1 MLKKVLTIAMIGT
14 SLVSF
19 ARVNMFFRD
28 GVLAM
33 PDMGGH
39 FFSWHTEGS
48 DEVLYKSLHAGTTI
62 EELVNYMHND
72 AEKVDEQLALANGP
86 FAGQCT
92 ENGWWPANEAD
103 MTAGPRYFRTCKP
116 NVTGY
121 AAKDDRPGVPVPVS
135 GGPATW
141 ADAGCTKAHTVL
153 AFDYI
158 SNTTHAGNGAIMYQE
173 FGGLLDMHS
182 INYQVSDNW
191 NTAYAMVNLPDEWI
205 NASSYLWITHNG
217 WQNSGEE
224 IVMRLKNLRLLTPEE
239 AEAEASGASG
249 DTPISVSPGNGGFV
263 ADVDEENNPIW
274 ITADPDPNGYNP
286 IFFSSSLIPNIPAD
300 NTILAFDYKSSNDV
314 PSLEIYVDKASAG
327 TPAVIAAA
335 APGLTG
341 VGEEA
346 VFLPET
352 PYTSYQVDLAEGF
365 ATWEFAKKFASN
377 DRLWIGMKTS
387 PVDTYFYLKN
397 MRLTNGKGGSTSGI
411 DEVGADKAGALK
423 ATGINGAIAVEA
435 AGAFT
440 VYNLAGVAVAAG
452 EGVQTVEVEA
462 GLYVVVADKA
472 AQKVVVK

>member
-28 GVLAM
+28 AVLAM
-33 PDMGGH
+33 PDCGGH

-48 DEVLYKSLHAGTTI
+48 DEVLYKSLHSGTTI

-72 AEKVDEQLALANGP
+72 AEKVDEQQSLANGP

-92 ENGWWPANEAD
+92 ANGWWPATEAD
-103 MTAGPRYFRTCKP
+103 LTAGPRYFRTCKP

-121 AAKDDRPGVPVPVS
+121 AAKEDRPGVPVPVS
-135 GGPATW
+135 GGPSSW
-141 ADAGCTKAHTVL
+141 ADLGCTKAHTVL

-158 SNTTHAGNGAIMYQE
+158 SNMTHTSNGAIMYQE
-173 FGGLLDMHS
+173 FNGLLDIHS
-182 INYQVSDNW
+182 LSYQVSDKW

-205 NASSYLWITHNG
+205 NGSTYLWITHNG
-217 WQNSGEE
+217 WQNSGDE
-224 IVMRLKNLRLLTPEE
+224 IVIRLKNLRLMTPEE

-249 DTPISVSPGNGGFV
+249 DTPMSVTNGNSCFT
-263 ADVDEENNPIW
+263 ADVDEDGNAIW
-274 ITADPDPNGYNP
+274 VTADADPNGYNP
-286 IFFSSSLIPNIPAD
+286 VFFGSSMIPNVPVD
-300 NTILAFDYKSSNDV
+300 NTILAFDYKISADV

-327 TPAVIAAA
+327 VPTLVSAA

-341 VGEEA
+341 IEDVFNPEA
-346 VFLPET
+346 A
-352 PYTSYQVDLAEGF
+352 YTSYQVDLAEAF
-365 ATWEFAKKFASN
+365 ATHEFARKFASN

-387 PVDTYFYLKN
+387 QPDSYLYLKN
-397 MRLTNGKGGSTSGI
+397 IRLTNGKGGSTSGI